1 MVTDRRLDRG
11 PIDRPHAP
19 PQRLARCSDDDG
31 LAAAILLKGAALH
44 ITCFFHT
51 IDQTRQVV
59 LGQKHFA
66 FELKRRTSTLLIGS
80 AASGFLPGS
89 RRWPLFG
96 KNFRHAPPKSKRT
109 AYWHTQSTRPSL
121 RHAFAS
127 DYNARLWTFLQS
139 RHPHLSRIIAQCE
152 N

>member
-80 AASGFLPGS
+80 AASAFLPAS
-89 RRWPLFG
+89 RRSLLIG
-96 KNFRHAPPKSKRT
+96 KHYRHAPQC
-109 AYWHTQSTRPSL
+109 ATRSRPTITL
-121 RHAFAS
+121 GFGRFCRRGIRICRAS
-127 DYNARLWTFLQS
+127 SHSAKM
-139 RHPHLSRIIAQCE
+139 A
-152 N
+152 